1 MGKWQMALAES
12 HNYSIRM
19 VNGAELKDGA
29 WRFNLS
35 FFFGSLEI
43 EVVVDGGS
51 DYGSVFGEVSYIR
64 MHGYLEKDSMLG
76 GDSFVM

>member
-1 MGKWQMALAES
+1 MEIQFE
-12 HNYSIRM
+12 
-19 VNGAELKDGA
+19 
-29 WRFNLS
+29 
-35 FFFGSLEI
+35 FFLGSLEI
-43 EVVVDGGS
+43 EIVVDGGS